1 MKKHLIFPVIL
12 FQFFFYNLIAQG
24 SLDFTDSQD
33 IPENISLL
41 TTSKYGNKIIINCGD
56 IYPSVYDFLYI
67 YDSLS
72 DQWETFQ
79 PNVSLI
85 DKRYGNG
92 EIIGDYLY
100 LFNGE
105 LNSNLN
111 NYNQELE
118 IINLTSGEVSYGT
131 NNPIPR
137 EQAGSAQLNNN
148 IYVFGGSNES
158 NYYSSFYY
166 YNTSFDSW
174 TELPNMPEAKNT
186 RGEILNN
193 KLYTIGGYNGSVSNK
208 IDVFDLTTNQWE
220 SQFVMPFSVSANSL
234 SAIDDLIFILG
245 DYTEL
250 NRIALFDTSNQ
261 TFINIENNMI
271 GRRHFDSEIINS
283 EIYIV
288 GGNYTPSSES
298 WLNSVQNA
306 SIEQILG
313 DASYESINKI
323 IIYPNPSTNFINIK
337 SDYDSLQYEIYDT
350 SSKIVQTGQV
360 LKNNNIR
367 INNLSQNTYFLK
379 LFRQGFSKTFKFVKQ
394 N

>member
-1 MKKHLIFPVIL
+1 M
-12 FQFFFYNLIAQG
+12 
-24 SLDFTDSQD
+24 
-33 IPENISLL
+33 L

-148 IYVFGGSNES
+148 IYVFGGFDDN
-158 NYYSSFYY
+158 NYYSTFYY

>member
-1 MKKHLIFPVIL
+1 MFGG
-12 FQFFFYNLIAQG
+12 F
-24 SLDFTDSQD
+24 DD
-33 IPENISLL
+33 
-41 TTSKYGNKIIINCGD
+41 
-56 IYPSVYDFLYI
+56 
-67 YDSLS
+67 
-72 DQWETFQ
+72 
-79 PNVSLI
+79 
-85 DKRYGNG
+85 
-92 EIIGDYLY
+92 
-100 LFNGE
+100 
-105 LNSNLN
+105 N
-111 NYNQELE
+111 NYYN
-118 IINLTSGEVSYGT
+118 T
-131 NNPIPR
+131 
-137 EQAGSAQLNNN
+137 
-148 IYVFGGSNES
+148 
-158 NYYSSFYY
+158 FYY